1 MRHPFIRGI
10 SGNGAMRFMVELLH
24 KITTLLPFEWA
35 QYAFMQNALL
45 AVIIIAPLLAL
56 LGCIVITNQMTFFS
70 DAIGHA
76 TLSGIAL
83 GAIAGMADPFWAMIF
98 FAVLLTLTIEL
109 LRRYSSASS
118 DTIIGLVMAFAV
130 ALGVVL
136 LSRGGGFARYSKYLI
151 GDILTI
157 TPPEIGRMLILVI
170 GMIVVWLVLFNSI
183 FLAGMNRSF
192 AISRGQRVWLTET
205 VFALLVALVVATTIP
220 WIGLLVINSL
230 LVLPAA
236 AGRNMAHNLTGYVS
250 WSVAIALASG
260 IAGLIISY
268 YLGTATGA
276 TIVLFAFA
284 CFVMTLFFRK
294 R

>member
-1 MRHPFIRGI
+1 MENLSNLTAF
-10 SGNGAMRFMVELLH
+10 
-24 KITTLLPFEWA
+24 LPFEWA
-35 QYAFMQNALL
+35 NYAFMQNALL
-45 AVIIIAPLLAL
+45 AVVIIAPLLAL
-56 LGCIVITNQMTFFS
+56 LGCMVINNQMTFFS

-109 LRRYSSASS
+109 LRRYSTAPA

-130 ALGVVL
+130 ALGIVL
-136 LSRGGGFARYSKYLI
+136 LSRNGGFARYSKYLI
-151 GDILTI
+151 GDILTVS
-157 TPPEIGRMLILVI
+157 PSEIRRMIILVI
-170 GMIVVWLVLFNSI
+170 CVTVIWLALFNAI
-183 FLAGMNRSF
+183 FLTGLNRSI
-192 AISRGQRVWLTET
+192 AASRGLTVWATET
-205 VFALLVALVVATTIP
+205 AFALLVALVVSTTIP
-220 WIGLLVINSL
+220 WLGLLVINSL

-236 AGRNMAHNLTGYVS
+236 AARNLARNLTGYVL
-250 WSVAIALASG
+250 WSIGIALLSSV
-260 IAGLIISY
+260 AGLIISY

-284 CFVMTLFFRK
+284 CFVVTLFFRK

>member
-1 MRHPFIRGI
+1 
-10 SGNGAMRFMVELLH
+10 MRFMVELLH
-24 KITTLLPFEWA
+24 EITAFLPFEWA

-118 DTIIGLVMAFAV
+118 DTIIGLIMAFAV

-157 TPPEIGRMLILVI
+157 TPSEIGRMMILVI
-170 GMIVVWLVLFNSI
+170 AMIVVWLVLFNSI
-183 FLAGMNRSF
+183 FLAGLNRSF
-192 AISRGQRVWLTET
+192 AVSRGQRVWLTET

-236 AGRNMAHNLTGYVS
+236 AGRNMARNLTGYVL
-250 WSVAIALASG
+250 WSVAIALVSG

>member
-1 MRHPFIRGI
+1 
-10 SGNGAMRFMVELLH
+10 MRFMVELSH
-24 KITTLLPFEWA
+24 NMTMFLPFEWA

-56 LGCIVITNQMTFFS
+56 LGCVVISNQMTFFS

-236 AGRNMAHNLTGYVS
+236 AGRNMARNLTGYVL
-250 WSVAIALASG
+250 WSVAIALVSG

>member
-1 MRHPFIRGI
+1 MRHAFFRDPCT
-10 SGNGAMRFMVELLH
+10 ADTLKFMLALSH
-24 KITTLLPFEWA
+24 NLAAWLPFEWA

-45 AVIIIAPLLAL
+45 AIIIIAPLLAL

-98 FAVLLTLTIEL
+98 FAILLTLTIEL
-109 LRRYSSASS
+109 LRRYSSVSS
-118 DTIIGLVMAFAV
+118 DTIIGLIMALAV

-136 LSRGGGFARYSKYLI
+136 LSRGGGFARYSKYLV

-157 TPPEIGRMLILVI
+157 NPTEIGRMIILV
-170 GMIVVWLVLFNSI
+170 VAVLAAWLALFNSI
-183 FLAGMNRSF
+183 FLVGLNRSF
-192 AISRGQRVWLTET
+192 AISRGRRTWLTET
-205 VFALLVALVVATTIP
+205 AFALLVALVVATTIP

-236 AGRNMAHNLTGYVS
+236 AGRNMARNMKGYVL
-250 WSVAIALASG
+250 WSVAIALVSG

-284 CFVMTLFFRK
+284 CFVVTLIFR
-294 R
+294 RH

>member
-1 MRHPFIRGI
+1 MI
-10 SGNGAMRFMVELLH
+10 ELLH
-24 KITTLLPFEWA
+24 RMTALLPFEWA

-76 TLSGIAL
+76 TLSGIAI
-83 GAIAGMADPFWAMIF
+83 GAMAGMADPFWAMIF
-98 FAVLLTLTIEL
+98 FALLLTLTIEL

-118 DTIIGLVMAFAV
+118 DTIIGLIMAFAV

-157 TPPEIGRMLILVI
+157 TPPEIGRMLILVVI
-170 GMIVVWLVLFNSI
+170 VIVVWLTRFNSI
-183 FLAGMNRSF
+183 FLTGMNRSF
-192 AISRGQRVWLTET
+192 AISRGQRVWVTET
-205 VFALLVALVVATTIP
+205 VFAMLVALVVATTIP

-230 LVLPAA
+230 LILPAA
-236 AGRNMAHNLTGYVS
+236 AGRNMARNLTGYVS
-250 WSVAIALASG
+250 WSVAISLASG
-260 IAGLIISY
+260 LAGLIISY

-284 CFVMTLFFRK
+284 AFIVTLFFRK

>member
-1 MRHPFIRGI
+1 METFHNIIAF
-10 SGNGAMRFMVELLH
+10 
-24 KITTLLPFEWA
+24 LPFEWA
-35 QYAFMQNALL
+35 QYTFMQNALL

-56 LGCIVITNQMTFFS
+56 LGCMVISNQMTFFS

-98 FAVLLTLTIEL
+98 FAILLTLTIEF
-109 LRRYSSASS
+109 LRRYSTVST

-157 TPPEIGRMLILVI
+157 TPAEIGRMLILFLA
-170 GMIVVWLVLFNSI
+170 MIACWLVLFNSI
-183 FLAGMNRSF
+183 FLTGMNRSF
-192 AISRGQRVWLTET
+192 ALSRGLRVWRTET
-205 VFALLVALVVATTIP
+205 AFALLVALVVSITIP

-236 AGRNMAHNLTGYVS
+236 AGRNMARNLTGYVL
-250 WSVAIALASG
+250 WSVGIALVSSV
-260 IAGLIISY
+260 AGLILSY

-276 TIVLFAFA
+276 TIVLVAFV
-284 CFVMTLFFRK
+284 CFVATLLFRK

>member
-1 MRHPFIRGI
+1 M
-10 SGNGAMRFMVELLH
+10 SSMVELIH
-24 KITTLLPFEWA
+24 NIIVFLPFEWA
-35 QYAFMQNALL
+35 QYVFMQNALL
-45 AVIIIAPLLAL
+45 AIIIIAPLLAM

-83 GAIAGMADPFWAMIF
+83 GAIAGMADPFWAMIL

-118 DTIIGLVMAFAV
+118 DTIIGLTMAFAV

-157 TPPEIGRMLILVI
+157 TPPEIGRMIILVI
-170 GMIVVWLVLFNSI
+170 AVFSVWLFLFNSI
-183 FLAGMNRSF
+183 FLAGLNRSF
-192 AISRGQRVWLTET
+192 AVSRGLRVWLTET

-220 WIGLLVINSL
+220 WVGLLVINSL

-236 AGRNMAHNLTGYVS
+236 AGRNMARNLTGYVL
-250 WSVAIALASG
+250 WSVAIALTSG

-284 CFVMTLFFRK
+284 CFVATLFFRK
-294 R
+294 N